1 MCHYLQREQFD
12 KVDVL
17 LCDVLMLYCD
27 LNMCD
32 QLMD

>member
-1 MCHYLQREQFD
+1 MCHYLQHEQFG

-27 LNMCD
+27 LNMYD